1 MKRMVCVMLCAVA
14 LAGCGGLKSSQPAEQ
29 VYVLH
34 AAPAETAAP
43 AAAAGQAV
51 AGVLRIPRPD
61 AQPGLD
67 TPRIALTRAGNQ
79 LDYFADSRW
88 GESLPKV
95 LAAFA
100 VESIAH
106 SGHFETV
113 VGTATTPVLGDF
125 DLLLTA
131 RHFEAAYAG
140 ATAGSAPTAKV
151 AFDCVLLGGAPRRV
165 LGRCDAEAQEP
176 AADNRLGAII
186 GALERAAQKAIGD
199 AGARA
204 AALARALRK

>member
-1 MKRMVCVMLCAVA
+1 MKRMIPAMLCVVT
-14 LAGCGGLKSSQPAEQ
+14 LAGCGGLKSSRPAEQ

-34 AAPAETAAP
+34 AAPVNVAAP
-43 AAAAGQAV
+43 AAAVAPPV

-67 TPRIALTRAGNQ
+67 SSRIALTRAGNE

-100 VESIAH
+100 VESMAH
-106 SGHFETV
+106 GGQFETV
-113 VGTATTPVLGDF
+113 VGEATTPVTGDF

-140 ATAGSAPTAKV
+140 AVPTARV

-165 LGRCDAEAQEP
+165 IGRCDAGAEEP
-176 AADNRLGAII
+176 ADDNRLGAIV

-204 AALARALRK
+204 AALARAIRK

>member
-1 MKRMVCVMLCAVA
+1 MKPMALMLLAA
-14 LAGCGGLKSSQPAEQ
+14 ALLAGCGGLKSSRPAEQ

-34 AAPAETAAP
+34 AAPP
-43 AAAAGQAV
+43 AAAATAAPV
-51 AGVLRIPRPD
+51 AGVLRVPRPEV
-61 AQPGLD
+61 QPGLD
-67 TPRIALTRAGNQ
+67 SNRIALSRAGNE

-100 VESIAH
+100 VESLAH
-106 SGHFETV
+106 SGQFEV
-113 VGTATTPVLGDF
+113 VVAAAPTGAPGDF

-131 RHFEAAYAG
+131 RHFEAAYGDG
-140 ATAGSAPTAKV
+140 APVARV

-165 LGRCDAEAQEP
+165 LGRCDAVAEEAAGE
-176 AADNRLGAII
+176 NRLGPIVA
-186 GALERAAQKAIGD
+186 ALQRAAQRAVSD

-204 AALARALRK
+204 ATLARAVRK

>member
-1 MKRMVCVMLCAVA
+1 MKRMVPVMLCTAA
-14 LAGCGGLKSSQPAEQ
+14 LAGCGGLKSTRPAEQ

-34 AAPAETAAP
+34 AVPAAP
-43 AAAAGQAV
+43 AAAAGQPV
-51 AGVLRIPRPD
+51 AGVLRIARPE

-67 TPRIALTRAGNQ
+67 SSRIALTRAGNE

-100 VESIAH
+100 VESLAH
-106 SGHFETV
+106 AGNFETV
-113 VGTATTPVLGDF
+113 VDATSASVMGDF

-131 RHFEAAYAG
+131 RHFEAAYG
-140 ATAGSAPTAKV
+140 AEVPTARV

-165 LGRCDAEAQEP
+165 LGRCDAGSEEP
-176 AADNRLGAII
+176 ADENRLGAIV
-186 GALERAAQKAIGD
+186 GALERAARKAIDD

-204 AALARALRK
+204 AALARTVRK

>member
-1 MKRMVCVMLCAVA
+1 MKRMVPVMLCAGV
-14 LAGCGGLKSSQPAEQ
+14 LAGCGGLKSTRPAEQ

-34 AAPAETAAP
+34 AVPAAP
-43 AAAAGQAV
+43 AATAGQPV
-51 AGVLRIPRPD
+51 AGVLRIARPE

-67 TPRIALTRAGNQ
+67 SSRIALTRAGNE

-100 VESIAH
+100 VESLAH
-106 SGHFETV
+106 AGSFEAV
-113 VGTATTPVLGDF
+113 VDATSASVMGDF

-131 RHFEAAYAG
+131 RHFEAAYG
-140 ATAGSAPTAKV
+140 AEVPTARV

-165 LGRCDAEAQEP
+165 LGRCDAGSEEP
-176 AADNRLGAII
+176 ADENRLGAIV
-186 GALERAAQKAIGD
+186 GALERAARKAIDD

-204 AALARALRK
+204 AALARTVRK

>member
-1 MKRMVCVMLCAVA
+1 MKRGVTLVLCAVA
-14 LAGCGGLKSSQPAEQ
+14 LAGCGGLKSSRPAEQ

-34 AAPAETAAP
+34 AAPVAAAP
-43 AAAAGQAV
+43 AAAGQPV
-51 AGVLRIPRPD
+51 TGVLRIARPE

-67 TPRIALTRAGNQ
+67 TSRIALSRAGNE

-88 GESLPKV
+88 GDSLPKV

-100 VESIAH
+100 VESMAH
-106 SGHFETV
+106 AGNFETV
-113 VGTATTPVLGDF
+113 VDASTAAVMDDF

-131 RHFEAAYAG
+131 RHFEAAYG
-140 ATAGSAPTAKV
+140 GEVPTARV

-165 LGRCDAEAQEP
+165 LGRCDAEAQQP
-176 AADNRLGAII
+176 ADENRLGAIVV
-186 GALERAAQKAIGD
+186 ALERAAQKAIGD

-204 AALARALRK
+204 AALARAVRK

>member
-1 MKRMVCVMLCAVA
+1 MKRMVGVMLCAAV

-34 AAPAETAAP
+34 AAPANVAAP
-43 AAAAGQAV
+43 GAAASQPVG
-51 AGVLRIPRPD
+51 GVLRIPRPD

-67 TPRIALTRAGNQ
+67 TSRIALTRAGNE

-113 VGTATTPVLGDF
+113 VDTAATPVMGDF

-140 ATAGSAPTAKV
+140 ETVGAVPTARV

-165 LGRCDAEAQEP
+165 LGRCDAEAEEP
-176 AADNRLGAII
+176 ATDNRLGAIV
-186 GALERAAQKAIGD
+186 GALQRAAQKAMGD

-204 AALARALRK
+204 AALARAVRK

>member
-1 MKRMVCVMLCAVA
+1 MKRMVPVMLCAAA
-14 LAGCGGLKSSQPAEQ
+14 LAGCGGLKSSRPAEQ
-29 VYVLH
+29 VYVLR
-34 AAPAETAAP
+34 AAPALVATP
-43 AAAAGQAV
+43 AAQPV
-51 AGVLRIPRPD
+51 AGVLRVPRPV

-67 TPRIALTRAGNQ
+67 SSRIALTRAGNE

-88 GESLPKV
+88 GEPLPKV

-100 VESIAH
+100 VESVAH
-106 SGHFETV
+106 GGHFETV
-113 VGTATTPVLGDF
+113 VDAAATSVLGDF

-140 ATAGSAPTAKV
+140 DVPTARV

-165 LGRCDAEAQEP
+165 LGRCDAEAEEP
-176 AADNRLGAII
+176 AGENRLGAIV

-204 AALARALRK
+204 AALARSIRK